1 MVCFYVRGDPY
12 VSNKI
17 LKFTVLMRA
26 MVRISLSLFGMEQY
40 LLAEIGF
47 GARTVHGM
55 FFFDCSI
62 SSSECCLSEMIGV
75 GRTVVDRDIL

>member
-1 MVCFYVRGDPY
+1 MRGDPY

-55 FFFDCSI
+55 FFF
-62 SSSECCLSEMIGV
+62 
-75 GRTVVDRDIL
+75 